1 MNFRANGMMGTRRQ
15 RSILGQECT
24 HINTHKVRRAQA
36 VVEQVTHT
44 HTQTRTLIV
53 CFYVCIEM
61 KDAGQKLISLEK
73 AIS

>member
-1 MNFRANGMMGTRRQ
+1 MNFRANGIMGTRRQ

-36 VVEQVTHT
+36 VVEQVT
-44 HTQTRTLIV
+44 QTRALIV
-53 CFYVCIEM
+53 CFYVCIERR
-61 KDAGQKLISLEK
+61 DAGQKLISLEK